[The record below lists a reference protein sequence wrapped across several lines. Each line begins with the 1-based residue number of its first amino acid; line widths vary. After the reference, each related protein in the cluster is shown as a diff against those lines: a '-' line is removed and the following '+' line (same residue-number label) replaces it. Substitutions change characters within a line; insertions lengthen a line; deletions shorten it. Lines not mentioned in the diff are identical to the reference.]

1 VAASF
6 TPEDGDIV
14 IREGSRSSERVYI
27 LHRQPGPEQYVLR
40 SRDEAISQ
48 ATRFA
53 TSLGVRVWIADEDD
67 YMLVADCRGRQRCSF
82 Q

>member
-1 VAASF
+1 VAACF
-6 TPEDGDIV
+6 IPDDGDIV
-14 IREGSRSSERVYI
+14 IRDGSRSDERIYI
-27 LHRQPGPEQYVLR
+27 LYTQSGPEQYVLR

-67 YMLVADCRGRQRCSF
+67 YTLVVDCADRQRC
-82 Q
+82 